1 MDDLKLNPKNSDYDG
16 EEAANQ
22 RPESRSNDYSQPIR
36 REDKEKDIDL
46 RIKELEGVIFLR
58 NYKK

>member
-1 MDDLKLNPKNSDYDG
+1 MDDLKLNPENGDHDG

-22 RPESRSNDYSQPIR
+22 RPESRSNDHSQPIR
-36 REDKEKDIDL
+36 GQEKDKDIDL

-58 NYKK
+58 N

>member
-1 MDDLKLNPKNSDYDG
+1 MDDLKLNPENGDHDG

-22 RPESRSNDYSQPIR
+22 RPESISNYQSQPIR
-36 REDKEKDIDL
+36 RQDKEKDIDL

-58 NYKK
+58 N

>member
-1 MDDLKLNPKNSDYDG
+1 MGDLNPENSDHDG

-22 RPESRSNDYSQPIR
+22 RPESRSNYHSQPIR
-36 REDKEKDIDL
+36 GQEKDKDIDL

-58 NYKK
+58 N

>member
-1 MDDLKLNPKNSDYDG
+1 MDDLKLNPENGDHDG

-22 RPESRSNDYSQPIR
+22 RPESRSNDHSQPMR
-36 REDKEKDIDL
+36 RQEKEKDIDL

-58 NYKK
+58 N